1 MAVSVQRIRQ
11 KKERGRYRKVS
22 AVGLTAPTP
31 PATPAYQPKPFWP
44 TLEETPP
51 DLIVKQHRL
60 TFPHTQAATQFIN
73 FPTIPSHH
81 SIPTPTF
88 TGGVQTLQLFIAGA
102 LVPLLNPMGAG
113 SGASAINVTSQTIG
127 RSTCAFDVAVT
138 DGSYAPVIGQTVL
151 MTELGITIFA
161 GCIDTIVCQRENGTL
176 LMVTFHIT
184 ALDKASIC
192 DRRVVTAAT
201 YLAGADVAA
210 TIQQIVDA
218 YLNGEGITTQGVPTD
233 GSLGVLS
240 SDVPL
245 NYAYV
250 TAVFNQIAALSGSVW
265 WIDQYGVLFFSVL
278 ADLPAAPFQ
287 LNEDTCQYQ
296 ATVTTS
302 LSGAGATSGY
312 RNKQYVVTNL
322 NLVPSNT
329 AGGGGSQAG
338 SSITESFTFT
348 NGDPGIGSDYNPS
361 GVLVPIFILTKLPI
375 AVVLSIT
382 VNGVDQT
389 FYEIT
394 QNAGQQFMGGTDYVW
409 YYTSTNS
416 IAGMGGQNQY
426 ATAQGVLAIPAGAT
440 IVITYVPGTNTSAA
454 AAQVGTALDPTAP
467 SGATFGTCGSGIFE
481 NVLQVQNISSQAD
494 LNAIAVAELAKS
506 GGIPTIVDV
515 STNKP
520 GLFVGMTID
529 CLFPKMGLPGTG
541 STPVSMLI
549 TKVTRTANPRPLNFD
564 SFFTTQVEAVSNHD
578 PGNWVTYFTRL
589 IARSE
594 NPLPVLQQEVKTFVL
609 APSGSLAAG
618 VVTTNPQYMDVT
630 GKAVEVYGGFTNP
643 PTDQDAVVTI
653 TDITTGQI
661 IGSFTVPAGSTAQAT
676 TTIDPSANI
685 YGFAKDTLTATVTYT
700 NIGANPVAAANGTAK
715 ARFVH

>member
-1 MAVSVQRIRQ
+1 MQRVQRIREKQ
-11 KKERGRYRKVS
+11 SKGGLKNRGGLVS
-22 AVGLTAPTP
+22 FGSTP
-31 PATPAYQPKPFWP
+31 PPTIPAYQPRPYRP
-44 TLEETPP
+44 ELNAPLEE
-51 DLIVKQHRL
+51 LQFKQNKL

-81 SIPTPTF
+81 SIPTPSF
-88 TGGVQTLQLFIAGA
+88 TGGVQRLQLFIAGA

-127 RSTCAFDVAVT
+127 RSTASFDVAVT

-161 GCIDTIVCQRENGTL
+161 GCIDTIVCQRENGTTQ
-176 LMVTFHIT
+176 MVVFHIT

-201 YLAGADVAA
+201 YLAGADVAT

-233 GSLGVLS
+233 GSLGTLP

-250 TAVFNQIAALSGSVW
+250 TAVFNQIAALSGTVW
-265 WIDQYGVLFFSVL
+265 WIDQYGVLFFSTL

-287 LNEDTCQYQ
+287 LNETTCQYQ

-322 NLVPSNT
+322 NILPGSGSGGTGGTGANT
-329 AGGGGSQAG
+329 VE
-338 SSITESFTFT
+338 TFTFT
-348 NGDPGIGSDYNPS
+348 NGQPGIGSDYNPS

-375 AVVLSIT
+375 SLVISIT
-382 VNGVDQT
+382 VNGVDQS

-394 QNAGQQFMGGTDYVW
+394 QNTGQQYMGTTDYVW

-481 NVLQVQNISSQAD
+481 NVLQVQNISSQDD

-520 GLFVGMTID
+520 GLFVGMLID
-529 CLFPKMGLPGTG
+529 VLFPIMGAVQRGGL
-541 STPVSMLI
+541 PVSMLI
-549 TKVTRTANPRPLNFD
+549 TKTTRNANPRPLNFN

-578 PGNWVTYFTRL
+578 PGNWVTYFTRM

-594 NPLPVLQQEVKTFVL
+594 NPLPVLQQEIKTFIL
-609 APSGSLAAG
+609 APSGSLSGG
-618 VVTTNPQYMDVT
+618 VVTTNPQIMDVT
-630 GKAVEVYGGFTNP
+630 GKAVQVYGAFTDP
-643 PTDQDAVVTI
+643 PTGQDAVVTI
-653 TDITTGQI
+653 TNVTTGQV
-661 IGSFTVPAGSTAQAT
+661 IGSFTIPAGSTATAS
-676 TTIDPSANI
+676 TTISPSANI
-685 YGFAKDTLTATVTYT
+685 YGFALDVLVATVTYT
-700 NIGANPVAAANGTAK
+700 NIGASPVAAANGTAK